1 MGFDFGVNVFGP
13 LLPQVQTD
21 FGISAESVALA
32 LSVYHGVRL
41 LINVPAGR
49 SIARVAL
56 PQALA
61 AGGVILA
68 LGAIVVAVAPVFPV
82 VLAGRALMGM
92 GSAIFY
98 ITVQLWISRV
108 ATSDNKAQLFSY
120 QQVASL
126 TGGALGPAVGGAV
139 AGLLSWRFSLVL
151 AVVAGLAAVV
161 MSRWIADPAPERH
174 APPTAGVESP
184 AGPMQ
189 LHEVLGPGM
198 GMLGNFFFYGAMSV
212 TVIPLF
218 AAQVIH
224 LGPGAIGGV
233 LMLGTLQR
241 FGAALVGARL
251 IRIIGTRWT
260 VLWSQVAL
268 AFCVLTFIVIG
279 SPLGLIVAVSLVSWA
294 NIGGSFI
301 VALVTDIIPEAH
313 WGTALGFNRT
323 MGDIGA
329 VTAPLL
335 VGWLIDHYG
344 FNASFIVT
352 AGVLLLTAGAA
363 AVLIGRGTRR
373 RTERESAKL
382 DPPKDPLDQ
391 PAGK

>member
-1 MGFDFGVNVFGP
+1 MPLLLILMGFEFGVNVFGP

-21 FGISAESVALA
+21 FRISAESVALA
-32 LSVYHGVRL
+32 LSVYHGIRL

-49 SIARVAL
+49 WIARVTL
-56 PQALA
+56 PRALA

-68 LGAIVVAVAPVFPV
+68 LGGLVVAVAPSFLV

-92 GSAIFY
+92 GSAIFF

-120 QQVASL
+120 QQVFSL

-139 AGLLSWRFSLVL
+139 AGLLSWRVSLVL
-151 AVVAGLAAVV
+151 AVLAGLAAVV

-174 APPTAGVESP
+174 APPAAGVDSS
-184 AGPMQ
+184 AGPMR
-189 LHEVLGPGM
+189 LREVLGPGM
-198 GMLGNFFFYGAMSV
+198 GMLGNFFFYGGMSV

-251 IRIIGTRWT
+251 IRLLGTRWT

-268 AFCVLTFIVIG
+268 ALCVLTFIVIG

-301 VALVTDIIPEAH
+301 VALVTDITPEAH

-329 VTAPLL
+329 VTAPIL
-335 VGWLIDHYG
+335 VGFLIDHYG
-344 FNASFIVT
+344 FNAAFTVV
-352 AGVLLLTAGAA
+352 AVVLLLTAGAA
-363 AVLIGRGTRR
+363 AVLIGTGRKPAG
-373 RTERESAKL
+373 A
-382 DPPKDPLDQ
+382 Q
-391 PAGK
+391 PAS